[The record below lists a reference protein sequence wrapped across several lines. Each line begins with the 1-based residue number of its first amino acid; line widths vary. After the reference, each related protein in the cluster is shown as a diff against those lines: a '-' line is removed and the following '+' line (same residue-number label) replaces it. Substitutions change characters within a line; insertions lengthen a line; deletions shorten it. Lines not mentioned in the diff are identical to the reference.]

1 MVRRGRRRRQFSSA
15 SASSEAHE
23 KRHPGGAREARR
35 GSLQAMLGVEPK
47 DLSSQPGQ
55 IRPVPENVAPTAHLT
70 FSARG
75 ERSIRTQS
83 AQGNFGSNSS
93 AFARARRCS
102 GVSAVTCSAVS
113 VRVSPSSSG
122 CIPGPKS
129 EAVLNPDACVGCSG
143 RRNGNALRRG
153 RPDQSGV
160 RFRRTRHGPYST
172 QSGCSRLARQPS
184 SRDACLRKLPSF
196 AGSRVCT
203 RSIMIKSPSPELR
216 RLVDEPLSELPP
228 RPAGFGRSSP
238 AQWRSSRTLACSRL
252 PTTPRS
258 VSAWSSASPSSATSS
273 EDA

>member
-1 MVRRGRRRRQFSSA
+1 MR
-15 SASSEAHE
+15 
-23 KRHPGGAREARR
+23 
-35 GSLQAMLGVEPK
+35 GVEPIA
-47 DLSSQPGQ
+47 LSSQPGQ
-55 IRPVPENVAPTAHLT
+55 IRPVPENVALLRA
-70 FSARG
+70 SRSRRAGRD
-75 ERSIRTQS
+75 SIRTQS

-122 CIPGPKS
+122 CIPGPTS

-160 RFRRTRHGPYST
+160 RFRRTRHGLYST
-172 QSGCSRLARQPS
+172 QSGCSRLVRQLS

-203 RSIMIKSPSPELR
+203 RCIMIKSPSP
-216 RLVDEPLSELPP
+216 SNK
-228 RPAGFGRSSP
+228 
-238 AQWRSSRTLACSRL
+238 
-252 PTTPRS
+252 
-258 VSAWSSASPSSATSS
+258 TSTK
-273 EDA
+273 DA